1 METKTFL
8 NSLKQFECQL
18 KIKLFIKLTA
28 IILVLNI
35 IYIVFFAIFSSEITS
50 VLFIYNPIFSPFI
63 HSSIEHLIYNLFFL
77 ALVLLPDYN
86 SNLGLNNLIILSILI
101 SFILF
106 PLVLLNIT
114 SPMVG
119 MSGLCYLLL
128 SRLLLT
134 RKSLSKFS
142 IGILL
147 FFIFYEFSTM
157 GNGDSISHLCHFSGI
172 VIGIVSVAVQ
182 NKWMHNNIP
191 TSRCI
196 SNFNN

>member
-8 NSLKQFECQL
+8 NSLKQFDYQL
-18 KIKLFIKLTA
+18 KIKLFIKLTVL
-28 IILVLNI
+28 ILVLNI
-35 IYIVFFAIFSSEITS
+35 IYILFYAIFSSEITS
-50 VLFIYNPIFSPFI
+50 ALFIYNPILSPFI
-63 HSSIEHLIYNLFFL
+63 HSSLEHLIYNLFFL
-77 ALVLLPDYN
+77 ALVLIPDYN
-86 SNLGLNNLIILSILI
+86 SNLGFNNLIKLSLLI

-134 RKSLSKFS
+134 RKSFSKFS

-147 FFIFYEFSTM
+147 FFAFIEFSTM
-157 GNGDSISHLCHFSGI
+157 GNNDSISHLCHFSGI
-172 VIGIVSVAVQ
+172 AIGIVSVAVQ
-182 NKWMHNNIP
+182 NKWIYNNIQ
-191 TSRCI
+191 TSKYI
-196 SNFNN
+196 GNFNN